1 MSHSPLRSFALAAT
15 LALLLPASALAQQYH
30 RTDLTTD
37 LSSVSPTAPN
47 VDSDLKNAWGLA
59 RGTTSPWWVSD
70 NGTGLSTLYNS
81 LGVKVLLSDG
91 TQPAVVIPTPNGTGT
106 AAPTGTVLNTTAGFF
121 VAPNAK
127 AFFLFVTED
136 GTISGWNPTVSPN
149 AVLIKNNAGKA
160 FYKGCTIGLTASGQ
174 AFFYATNF
182 LTGRVE
188 VYDSNFHRVH
198 VDDDDGA
205 FRLPGLSKSWSPF
218 NIQNIGGSLV
228 VTFAHRTPGSLDEDH
243 GAGLGHVGVFD
254 LGGHLV
260 ARLQDGPWF
269 NAPWGVA
276 LAPGDFGKFTHRL
289 LIGNFGDGT
298 IHGFNAFT
306 GVHQGAMINDTTG
319 QTLSIDGLW
328 ALSFG
333 GDSTTNGTA
342 TTLFFSS
349 GPNDENDGVFG
360 QLTAVSS
367 EQPGNT
373 Q

>member
-1 MSHSPLRSFALAAT
+1 MSFPL
-15 LALLLPASALAQQYH
+15 
-30 RTDLTTD
+30 
-37 LSSVSPTAPN
+37 PTAQALPPPPEQC
-47 VDSDLKNAWGLA
+47 S
-59 RGTTSPWWVSD
+59 
-70 NGTGLSTLYNS
+70 
-81 LGVKVLLSDG
+81 
-91 TQPAVVIPTPNGTGT
+91 TQPQD
-106 AAPTGTVLNTTAGFF
+106 FWF
-121 VAPNAK
+121 APNAR

-136 GTISGWNPTVSPN
+136 GTISGWNPTISPN

-160 FYKGCTIGLTASGQ
+160 FYKGCTIAQTAGGR

-182 LTGRVE
+182 LTGRGE
-188 VYDSNFHRVH
+188 TYDANFHRINPG
-198 VDDDDGA
+198 DDGG
-205 FRLPGLSKSWSPF
+205 FRLPGLSKNWSPF

-228 VTFAHRTPGSLDEDH
+228 VTFAHRAPGSLDEDH

-254 LGGHLV
+254 PNSHL
-260 ARLQDGPWF
+260 LMQLKDGPWF

-298 IHGFNAFT
+298 IQGFNAFT
-306 GVHQGAMINDTTG
+306 GLHEGAMINDTTG
-319 QTLSIDGLW
+319 QTLSIEGLW

-333 GDSTTNGTA
+333 GDSTNNGTA

-349 GPNDENDGVFG
+349 GPNDENDGIFG